1 MEQFSAVVDK
11 IDSFLWGPFLLVWL
25 LPLTHIFLT
34 FRTGFIQRKLGLGIK
49 LTLKK
54 DKDGSG
60 DVSQFGALTTALAS
74 TIGTGNIIGV
84 GTAIARG
91 GPGAILWMW
100 LMGVFGIAT
109 KYSES
114 LIAVKYRVRTETGS
128 MLGGAMF
135 ALERGLKLKWLGIL
149 FAVFAALASFGIGN
163 GVQSNAVATLLQET
177 APIELTLTGV
187 TAGEVQT
194 PVHIP
199 LNITQLVAG
208 GIMALLVAMVIL
220 GGIKS
225 ISTVC
230 MALVPF
236 MAIFYIA
243 GCFIILALNHAF
255 VIPAIISIV
264 KSAFNPNAAAGGFT
278 GFAVSKAIQFGFSR
292 GLFSNESGMGSA
304 PIVAAAAK
312 TRNPVRQALV
322 SSTGTFWDTVIIC
335 LLTGLVIV
343 SSALANPSISQGE
356 INGSILVHKAFGQV
370 GGFGPFIL
378 TIALITF
385 AFSTILGWSYYGE
398 RCTEYLLGSKAI
410 MNYRVIFVIIVFVGA
425 IAPLDLAWNISDIL
439 NGLMTLPNIVAMFML
454 SGVIAA
460 ETKKYLKTPDD
471 INMID
476 TDPVPLRG
484 TSVAA
489 TKDAG

>member
-1 MEQFSAVVDK
+1 
-11 IDSFLWGPFLLVWL
+11 
-25 LPLTHIFLT
+25 
-34 FRTGFIQRKLGLGIK
+34 
-49 LTLKK
+49 
-54 DKDGSG
+54 
-60 DVSQFGALTTALAS
+60 
-74 TIGTGNIIGV
+74 
-84 GTAIARG
+84 
-91 GPGAILWMW
+91 
-100 LMGVFGIAT
+100 
-109 KYSES
+109 
-114 LIAVKYRVRTETGS
+114 
-128 MLGGAMF
+128 
-135 ALERGLKLKWLGIL
+135 
-149 FAVFAALASFGIGN
+149 
-163 GVQSNAVATLLQET
+163 
-177 APIELTLTGV
+177 
-187 TAGEVQT
+187 
-194 PVHIP
+194 
-199 LNITQLVAG
+199 
-208 GIMALLVAMVIL
+208 
-220 GGIKS
+220 
-225 ISTVC
+225 